1 MFTVLFSVI
10 SCMYKILN
18 CEDSNRTIT
27 VHLPTPGCT
36 PVGLTRGF
44 ATCPT
49 EGMAASHVE
58 SSSWFRTKS
67 HRVQLGPPCTF
78 LGVKVAFSLP
88 REGNSRHLGAI
99 LFTSYLSL
107 RSGGRNVK
115 TVQTFR
121 LGLLSIQRQ
130 GSRHCMLFNCKVISC
145 LGYK

>member
-18 CEDSNRTIT
+18 CEDFNRTIT

-99 LFTSYLSL
+99 LFT
-107 RSGGRNVK
+107 
-115 TVQTFR
+115 
-121 LGLLSIQRQ
+121 LLSFFLL
-130 GSRHCMLFNCKVISC
+130 GVEVEMLRLCRLFTLVFCQFRDRAAGTVCFSVAR
-145 LGYK
+145 